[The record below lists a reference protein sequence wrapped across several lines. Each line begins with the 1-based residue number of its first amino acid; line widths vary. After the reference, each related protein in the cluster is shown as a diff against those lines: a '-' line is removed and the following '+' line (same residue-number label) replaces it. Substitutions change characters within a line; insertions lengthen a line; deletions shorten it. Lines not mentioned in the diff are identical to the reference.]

1 MAHAHR
7 CEGSAVESTS
17 KATLRTA
24 AAAARRSLSPEER
37 QRASERIV
45 ARLLALPELGPARTI
60 VTYAAIREEADVEV
74 AVAAWQERGKR
85 ILFPRVR
92 GSELDLASV
101 ADPRLL
107 RIGYRGVPE
116 PTGPRVDPVIV
127 DAVLVPGTAFDPRGG
142 RLGSGGGHYDRL
154 LPRLPAHAVR
164 IGIGFSCQLVPH
176 VPREEHDALMHLV
189 VTEGGV
195 HRASTP

>member
-1 MAHAHR
+1 M
-7 CEGSAVESTS
+7 ESTS
-17 KATLRTA
+17 KSTLRA
-24 AAAARRSLSPEER
+24 AATATRRALTPEQRR
-37 QRASERIV
+37 QASERIV
-45 ARLLALPELGPARTI
+45 ARLLALPELRPARTI

-74 AVAAWQERGKR
+74 AVATWQERGRR

-92 GSELDLASV
+92 GAELDLAGV
-101 ADPRLL
+101 ADPKLL

-116 PTGPRVDPVIV
+116 PTGPRVDPEVV

-154 LPRLPAHAVR
+154 LSRLPAQAVR
-164 IGIGFSCQLVPH
+164 VGIGFSCQLVPH
-176 VPREEHDALMHLV
+176 VPREEHDALVHLV

-195 HRASTP
+195 HRAPIP

>member
-1 MAHAHR
+1 M
-7 CEGSAVESTS
+7 ESTS
-17 KATLRTA
+17 KVSLRTA
-24 AAAARRSLSPEER
+24 AAAARRALTLEER
-37 QRASERIV
+37 KRASERIV
-45 ARLLALPELGPARTI
+45 ARLLALPELRPARTI

-92 GSELDLASV
+92 GSELDLADV
-101 ADPRLL
+101 AEPRLL

-116 PTGPRVDPVIV
+116 PTGPRIDPSGV

-195 HRASTP
+195 HRAPTP